1 MDGMPSETV
10 QYIKDALA
18 EQGILTPNVLAYA
31 LATAKAEAGG
41 KPVREIQGP
50 QQAARLGY
58 GGGTDYYGRGY
69 IQLTHDYNYRDIG
82 RKIGLGDQLVNN
94 PDMALDPKI
103 AAKVMAVFFKERG
116 IAAKAEAGDFT
127 GARRGVNPDN
137 RGQEIAG
144 IAKNYLG
151 KVNSIMGLPSNAN
164 VKDYDW
170 STQMKTYDGRDMVLN
185 NKTGQY
191 EELKNIGKKT
201 TTPTPTLSLANTGKS
216 GATQAIR
223 NPNTG
228 KLEIIK
234 KPNEGG
240 VLNFFKNL
248 ISSAGENMIP
258 NAYADSGLYKFQ
270 PRQAQTF
277 QPNMYTVQPG
287 DTLSGIAG
295 KYLGNPH
302 MYPQIT
308 GYASGNPN
316 MIRPGERLNLGT
328 TSGGPGAAYPNMA
341 NGSFNPH
348 VYPVQQQAT
357 NQQSQPQQSSA
368 PSAQLS
374 WKPQQADKIVGY
386 LATHPTQINNAPIPK
401 PTNAAPPPRS
411 TPSVLP
417 SGSLTSPWGTGNA
430 IRNL

>member
-10 QYIKDALA
+10 QYIKDALK

-31 LATAKAEAGG
+31 LATAKGEAGG
-41 KPVREIQGP
+41 KPVREIDGP

-58 GGGTDYYGRGY
+58 SGGSDYYGRGY

-82 RKIGLGDQLVNN
+82 NKIGVDLVNN

-103 AAKVMAVFFKERG
+103 AAKVLAVFFKEKG
-116 IAAKAEAGDFT
+116 IAAKAEAGDFV
-127 GARRGVNPDN
+127 GARRGVNPDA

-151 KVNSIMGLPSNAN
+151 KVNTIMGLPSNVN
-164 VKDYDW
+164 MKDYDW
-170 STQMKTYDGRDMVLN
+170 NTQMKTLDGKQWILN
-185 NKTGQY
+185 NRTGAY
-191 EELKNIGKKT
+191 DEMKNIGK
-201 TTPTPTLSLANTGKS
+201 TTPTPTLGMANTGKS
-216 GATQAIR
+216 GGTQAIR
-223 NPNTG
+223 NPQTG

-234 KPNEGG
+234 KPNQEGG

-248 ISSAGENMIP
+248 LSNGGNLMP
-258 NAYADSGLYKFQ
+258 QAYADSGLYKFQ
-270 PRQAQTF
+270 PRQMQQTF

-302 MYPQIT
+302 MYPQIS

-316 MIRPGERLNLGT
+316 VIRPGEQLNLGT
-328 TSGGPGAAYPNMA
+328 KTAGGPGSPYPNMS
-341 NGSFNPH
+341 NGTYNPH
-348 VYPVQQQAT
+348 MYPVQQQAT
-357 NQQSQPQQSSA
+357 QQQAQNFQPSPQTTSQ

-374 WKPQQADKIVGY
+374 WKPPQQDKISTY
-386 LATHPTQINNAPIPK
+386 LAQNPTRINNAPIPK
-401 PTNAAPPPRS
+401 PTTNNSPTLLPKNSLNLYGWSTANA
-411 TPSVLP
+411 V
-417 SGSLTSPWGTGNA
+417 
-430 IRNL
+430 RNY